1 MAEKDVVGSEAV
13 QVIREMS
20 KGIHIAMLTT
30 VATDGRLHARP
41 MATET
46 AEFDGT
52 LWFIANVESGK
63 VEEIQED
70 SHVLV
75 SYAEPKDGKYLS
87 LQGVAGI
94 VRDRDVIHQHWTPQ
108 AKAWFPK
115 GEDDPAVTLIRVN
128 VTGGEYWS
136 ANSSTLVRLSKL
148 ALATVAGADKV
159 SVGDS
164 GKIKI

>member
-1 MAEKDVVGSEAV
+1 MAEKDVFGSEAIET
-13 QVIREMS
+13 IRSLS

-30 VATDGRLHARP
+30 VATDGTLHARP

-52 LWFIANVESGK
+52 LWFIARVESGK
-63 VEEIQED
+63 VEEIRED

-87 LQGVAGI
+87 LQGRAAI
-94 VRDRDVIHQHWTPQ
+94 VRDRALIHEHWTPQ
-108 AKAWFPK
+108 AKAWFPQ
-115 GEDDPAVTLIRVN
+115 GEDDPAVALIRVQ

-136 ANSSTLVRLSKL
+136 ANSSTLVRLGKL
-148 ALATVAGADKV
+148 ALATVTGADKV
-159 SVGDS
+159 DVGNS
-164 GKIKI
+164 GKLKI